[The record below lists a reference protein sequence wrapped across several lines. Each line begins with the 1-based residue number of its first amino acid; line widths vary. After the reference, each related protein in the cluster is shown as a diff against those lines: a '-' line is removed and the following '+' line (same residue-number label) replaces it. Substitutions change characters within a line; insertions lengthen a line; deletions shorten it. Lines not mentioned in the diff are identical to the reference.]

1 MEELIQ
7 ETVEK
12 HDTLNPKLFNE
23 DETLKKEVRDKMLEI
38 VDVFAESLAKDDIK
52 FNVDDII
59 LIGSN
64 ANYNYTKNSDI
75 DLHIIAGTDDLH
87 CPDDLYPLLYSAY
100 RSLFNK
106 KFDISFYG
114 IPVEVYVETDGT
126 PRVSGGVYSVKDNKW
141 LKKPIATD
149 IPEIDSEAI
158 EKEVKKWKKRYNNI
172 VKKYRGDL
180 LTEEEVEDFIN
191 DLYAL
196 RKDNLS
202 ASGEFGTPNLVF
214 KEMRN
219 LGCLDKLKDLKCKL
233 KARRLSLEALYEA
246 QDIQEDFDRRTC
258 DELTLKLVRITRYPG
273 SIVVQPN
280 GHFKIY
286 NVKQQDVNSIMQ
298 ALRTVKEIS
307 SISSIAG
314 RFDFSNP
321 VNIMTKG
328 MPDRIYTISG
338 QINQKF

>member
-12 HDTLNPKLFNE
+12 HDTLNPKLFND

-38 VDVFAESLAKDDIK
+38 VDVFAESLEKDGIK

-75 DLHIIAGTDDLH
+75 DLHIITNTDDLH

-114 IPVEVYVETDGT
+114 IPLEIYVETSGT

-149 IPEIDSEAI
+149 IPDIDTEAVN
-158 EKEVKKWKKRYNNI
+158 KEVNKWKKRYNTI
-172 VKKYRGDL
+172 IKKYKADL
-180 LTEEEVEDFIN
+180 LTEDEIEEFIN
-191 DLYAL
+191 RLYAL

-219 LGCLDKLKDLKCKL
+219 LGCLDKLKDIKSRL
-233 KARRLSLEALYEA
+233 KAQRLSLESLYESENPEYL
-246 QDIQEDFDRRTC
+246 DSRTL
-258 DELTLKLVRITRYPG
+258 DELRIKLSRLTKYPG
-273 SIVVQPN
+273 SIIVQPN
-280 GHFKIY
+280 GYFKIY
-286 NVKQQDVNSIMQ
+286 NVKQNDVNTIIST
-298 ALRTVKEIS
+298 LRNIS
-307 SISSIAG
+307 AIKNVSNIAG

-321 VNIMTKG
+321 INVAMKG
-328 MPDRIYTISG
+328 MPDRVYTISG
-338 QINQKF
+338 QITEKF

>member
-12 HDTLNPKLFNE
+12 HDTLNPKLFTE
-23 DETLKKEVRDKMLEI
+23 DEVLKDEVRNKMLEI
-38 VDVFAESLAKDDIK
+38 VDVFAESLKQDGIK

-75 DLHIIAGTDDLH
+75 DLHIITNTDDLN

-106 KFDISFYG
+106 KFDINFYG
-114 IPVEVYVETDGT
+114 IPLEVYVETSGT

-141 LKKPIATD
+141 LKRPIATD
-149 IPEIDSEAI
+149 IPDIDTEAVN
-158 EKEVKKWKKRYNNI
+158 KEVKKWKKRYNNI

-180 LTEEEVEDFIN
+180 LSEEDVEDFIN

-202 ASGEFGTPNLVF
+202 DSGEFGTPNLIF

-219 LGCLDKLKDLKCKL
+219 LGCLDKLKDMKSRL
-233 KARRLSLEALYEA
+233 KARRLSLESLYESA
-246 QDIQEDFDRRTC
+246 GLDTPFDNRTIY
-258 DELTLKLVRITRYPG
+258 ELTTKLSQLTRCPG
-273 SIVVQPN
+273 SIIIQPN
-280 GHFKIY
+280 GFFRIY
-286 NVKQQDVNSIMQ
+286 NVKQSDIDRVLYTLKSI
-298 ALRTVKEIS
+298 KEITN
-307 SISSIAG
+307 ITNVAG
-314 RFDFSNP
+314 RYDFSNAW
-321 VNIMTKG
+321 
-328 MPDRIYTISG
+328 
-338 QINQKF
+338 